1 MFTLQIPNPSVEM
14 THTKAFLVRNEIA
27 DPMPLSDTSFSN
39 DGLKIK
45 CSLKENQKTQ
55 KIEIQYFERRGF
67 SQCLSHLL
75 IITYRFYHHMLR
87 K

>member
-14 THTKAFLVRNEIA
+14 THTKAFLVWNEIA

-55 KIEIQYFERRGF
+55 KI
-67 SQCLSHLL
+67 
-75 IITYRFYHHMLR
+75 
-87 K
+87 